1 MDETDRAI
9 VNRLQGGFPVSDR
22 PFAEAAASLGL
33 EEGELIARI
42 DRLLATGTLT
52 RFGPLFQI
60 ERAGGAFTLAAMAV
74 PREDFDRVAAIV
86 SAYPE
91 VAHNYERDH
100 AFNLWFVLATACPEA
115 IEGTI
120 SAIAAATGYPV
131 YNFPKQREY
140 FVELRLAA

>member
-1 MDETDRAI
+1 MDEIDRAI
-9 VNRLQGGFPVSDR
+9 VNRLQGGFPISDR
-22 PFAEAAASLGL
+22 PFAEVGAALGL

-42 DRLLATGTLT
+42 DRLLAAGTLT

-74 PREDFDRVAAIV
+74 PPEQLDRVAGIV
-86 SAYPE
+86 NAFPE

-100 AFNLWFVLATACPEA
+100 AFNLWFVLATASPEA
-115 IEGTI
+115 IERTL